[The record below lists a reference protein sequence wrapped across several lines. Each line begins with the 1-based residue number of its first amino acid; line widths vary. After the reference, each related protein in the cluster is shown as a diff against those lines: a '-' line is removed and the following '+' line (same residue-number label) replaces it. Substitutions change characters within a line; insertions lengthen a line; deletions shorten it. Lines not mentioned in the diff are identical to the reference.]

1 MTDWTTIRYTKGLYE
16 SLSHCT
22 HCPQLCIFF
31 FFNGNSIF
39 HIIIMWDVWAVFL
52 FKCDAR
58 TPSLQ
63 SCRSPCRSVLNG
75 ITGNYSPLGVKRC
88 FNPSHAIPSRL
99 SIPSGLLRPFKR
111 IAPDYVTIVSKL
123 HLKIKLF
130 LTASTILNIINYP
143 LLWAHCQ
150 DCHCALIGNTSTSV
164 HVCVGSQHFYTL
176 SRHVVGIT
184 TESHPLIDGPHHICA
199 LRDWPGD

>member
-1 MTDWTTIRYTKGLYE
+1 MFT
-16 SLSHCT
+16 
-22 HCPQLCIFF
+22 QFF
-31 FFNGNSIF
+31 FLSVMQEHRHFRAADLSIENLS
-39 HIIIMWDVWAVFL
+39 I
-52 FKCDAR
+52 
-58 TPSLQ
+58 
-63 SCRSPCRSVLNG
+63 LNG
-75 ITGNYSPLGVKRC
+75 ITGNYSPLVVRHC
-88 FNPSHAIPSRL
+88 FNSSHAIPARL
-99 SIPSGLLRPFKR
+99 SIPSALLRPFKR
-111 IAPDYVTIVSKL
+111 IAPAYVTIVSKL

-164 HVCVGSQHFYTL
+164 HVCVCVGSQHFYTS

-184 TESHPLIDGPHHICA
+184 TESHPLINGPHHICA